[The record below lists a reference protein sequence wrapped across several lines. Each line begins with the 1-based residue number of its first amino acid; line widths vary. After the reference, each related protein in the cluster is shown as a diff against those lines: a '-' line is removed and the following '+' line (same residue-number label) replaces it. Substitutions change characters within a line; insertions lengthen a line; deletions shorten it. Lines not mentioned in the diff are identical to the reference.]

1 LSRDTVQHENHVSRK
16 RTFQEGTLLCAAYTR
31 PFVVTVMTDPDEGPL
46 GSATDK
52 SNRGFN
58 LIWSQQPC
66 IAG

>member
-1 LSRDTVQHENHVSRK
+1 MQLWQPQYHQRQYLFS
-16 RTFQEGTLLCAAYTR
+16 AYTR

-52 SNRGFN
+52 ANRGFN
-58 LIWSQQPC
+58 LIYSQQPC